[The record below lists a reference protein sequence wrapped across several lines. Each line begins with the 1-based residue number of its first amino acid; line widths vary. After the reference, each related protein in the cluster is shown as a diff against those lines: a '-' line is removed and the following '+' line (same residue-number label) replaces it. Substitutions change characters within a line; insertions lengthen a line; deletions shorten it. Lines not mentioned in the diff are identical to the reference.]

1 VNNTDLANILLVM
14 IDERTSILYY
24 AHRDRSP
31 LLLGTFTKTCMGS
44 FQSMMNKEDLPDQG
58 RSPQAGSASLL
69 ANLVAGSEHLRKNGI
84 RLTLPRVYRGLRFL
98 LSLPGHLRV
107 LRVLSH
113 PQSARLV
120 REHPLLAF
128 KYWWRYVALRLPM
141 KTRRSILLSHFQFLQ
156 RTFGTTF
163 LDLVERLSPTLWSQT
178 IEQKTFHVALELIR
192 GCEGELRLAFS
203 TMGSRVYQLIFVF
216 ASGRDFNLR
225 DETIII
231 VSSIK
236 GVHDFDRVKLAT
248 KICHDIQPAHILMA
262 ALGGLAEAAN
272 VSAILGLHQTRQLFR
287 DKLSFSYEKFFET
300 YGDEIPGEGMYYIR
314 VPYFRKPAS
323 EIKPTHRG
331 RNRRKREFK
340 ADVHDQ
346 TVRAL
351 RQYLG

>member
-1 VNNTDLANILLVM
+1 
-14 IDERTSILYY
+14 
-24 AHRDRSP
+24 
-31 LLLGTFTKTCMGS
+31 
-44 FQSMMNKEDLPDQG
+44 MNKEDLSDQG
-58 RSPQAGSASLL
+58 RSPQAGSASFLT
-69 ANLVAGSEHLRKNGI
+69 NLIAGAEYLYQKVL
-84 RLTLPRVYRGLRFL
+84 RLTLPRAYRGLQFL

-120 REHPLLAF
+120 REHPPLAF

-156 RTFGTTF
+156 RTFSRTF

-178 IEQKTFHVALELIR
+178 IEQKTFHVALELIL

-203 TMGSRVYQLIFVF
+203 MMGSQVYKLIFVF

-225 DETIII
+225 DEIIII
-231 VSSIK
+231 VSSIQ

-248 KICHDIQPAHILMA
+248 KMCHDIQPAHILMA

-272 VSAILGLHQTRQLFR
+272 VSAIVGLHQTRQLFR
-287 DKLSFSYEKFFET
+287 DQLSFSYDKFFEA
-300 YGDEIPGEGMYYIR
+300 YGDEIPGEDMYYIR
-314 VPYFRKPAS
+314 VPYVRKPVS

-331 RNRRKREFK
+331 RNLRKRRFK

-351 RQYLG
+351 QEYLG

>member
-1 VNNTDLANILLVM
+1 
-14 IDERTSILYY
+14 
-24 AHRDRSP
+24 
-31 LLLGTFTKTCMGS
+31 
-44 FQSMMNKEDLPDQG
+44 MMNKEDLSDQG
-58 RSPQAGSASLL
+58 RSPRAGGASLV
-69 ANLVAGSEHLRKNGI
+69 ANLVAGLEYLRKKGT
-84 RLTLPRVYRGLRFL
+84 RLTLPRVYQGLQFL
-98 LSLPGHLRV
+98 LSLPGHFRV

-128 KYWWRYVALRLPM
+128 KYLWKYVALRLPM
-141 KTRRSILLSHFQFLQ
+141 KARRSILLSHFQFLQ
-156 RTFGTTF
+156 RTFRTTF

-178 IEQKTFHVALELIR
+178 IEQKTFHVALDRIL

-203 TMGSRVYQLIFVF
+203 MMGSEVYRLIFVF

-236 GVHDFDRVKLAT
+236 GVHDFDRVRLAT
-248 KICHDIQPAHILMA
+248 KTCHDIQPAHILMA

-300 YGDEIPGEGMYYIR
+300 YGNEIPGEGTYYIR

-323 EIKPTHRG
+323 EIKPAHRA
-331 RNRRKREFK
+331 RNRRKRLFK
-340 ADVHDQ
+340 ADVRDQ
-346 TVRAL
+346 TVRTL
-351 RQYLG
+351 QQYLS